1 VKAMQSSGFRIT
13 LVRGTEWAATGQ
25 VTIPAPPTMN

>member
-1 VKAMQSSGFRIT
+1 MQSAGFRTT

-25 VTIPAPPTMN
+25 VTIPAPPAFN